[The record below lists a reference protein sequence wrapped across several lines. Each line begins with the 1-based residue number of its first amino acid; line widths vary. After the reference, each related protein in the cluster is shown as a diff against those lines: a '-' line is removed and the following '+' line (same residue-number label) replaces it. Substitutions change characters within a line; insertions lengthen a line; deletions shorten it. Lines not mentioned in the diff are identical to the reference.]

1 MTSYMS
7 KHSELITNSKNT
19 QSFLDGVTRYGYFW
33 KLGPLK
39 QLHFLDLQSEGI
51 FFGQKAKFLVMK
63 SWFLEV
69 ESNFCFYL
77 F

>member
-7 KHSELITNSKNT
+7 KHSELMPKSKNT
-19 QSFLDGVTRYGYFW
+19 QNFLYRVTRYGYIW

-39 QLHFLDLQSEGI
+39 QSHFQDLQSDGI
-51 FFGQKAKFLVMK
+51 FLGSKAKFLVMK
-63 SWFLEV
+63 SWSLEV
-69 ESNFCFYL
+69 DSDFCL